1 MSTLPPSGRFLGK
14 YRGVVTDNADP
25 EKLGRVRAR
34 VPDVTGSDQTG
45 WALPCAPFTGAG
57 VGFYALPEN
66 NACVWIEFEHGDPD
80 YPIWTGG
87 FWGRR
92 DDVPNEA
99 QQQPTRR
106 VELRTTAGHRV
117 VLDERDGITLEASG
131 GQKIVVGANGI
142 EIRDGKGGVVKI
154 DGGRVNVNDGALEVT

>member
-1 MSTLPPSGRFLGK
+1 MHGDVVRFEANGSQLRVYKNGSLAMSA
-14 YRGVVTDNADP
+14 TDSTWSD
-25 EKLGRVRAR
+25 
-34 VPDVTGSDQTG
+34 GS
-45 WALPCAPFTGAG
+45 AG
-57 VGFYALPEN
+57 VGFYALPEK

-92 DDVPNEA
+92 DDVPEEA

-106 VELRTTAGHRV
+106 VELRTSAGHRV

-142 EIRDGKGGVVKI
+142 EISDGKGGAVKI